1 MATDKNQISTE
12 NAFVT
17 TFWSTFT
24 GERKMSHIV
33 PHFLNTFSNSTD
45 IFKKIFAKKII
56 GEELIGKQ
64 INLNKLLAF
73 VDSEILI
80 YKAKLVKS
88 NDKPTKSKSENDSI
102 DNKYKIY
109 DVDVLDGTEF
119 EVFMKKLLDV
129 NGYTDTQ
136 RIGKKGDQGGDI
148 LTHYNDEKIIIQ
160 AKNYSI
166 SRKVTNKAVQEVL
179 GAIRYYNADKGIVVT
194 NSFFTQ
200 SAMELANVNNIT
212 LWDRRVVTDLLKK
225 YNDSM

>member
-1 MATDKNQISTE
+1 
-12 NAFVT
+12 
-17 TFWSTFT
+17 
-24 GERKMSHIV
+24 
-33 PHFLNTFSNSTD
+33 
-45 IFKKIFAKKII
+45 
-56 GEELIGKQ
+56 
-64 INLNKLLAF
+64 
-73 VDSEILI
+73 
-80 YKAKLVKS
+80 
-88 NDKPTKSKSENDSI
+88 
-102 DNKYKIY
+102 
-109 DVDVLDGTEF
+109 
-119 EVFMKKLLDV
+119 MKKLLDV